1 MKKTLQDQ
9 YLLIKEGKGHTGV
22 FLSEAKRQ
30 FADLIP
36 INADFKLTT
45 QILKDKNII
54 NENIVGLQAIN
65 QMIPSKKES
74 FETAFETFL
83 KEAKKKEETDKA
95 EAKAVSKSVEEKQ
108 EHTHD
113 NTDEKNIDN
122 VIFDQVMMGYYAE
135 IKDPKNADKTM
146 EELKAMVLKN
156 LAKDPIHYTK
166 DGQFGIKGLGYTD
179 EFPGL
184 GKTKEVKGKY
194 ASSGME
200 PVKLN
205 ESVEEAYQMTSVSVG
220 NAKTGGKRFVPE
232 KLPVSP
238 LIIKRFGDH
247 MVFDA
252 TNNIMYVSAILY
264 NNLIKGYAD
273 QPAIKKLIMDIPPM
287 VKQLLN
293 KTQNYGRPKMLNGY
307 KFKQYFPFEG
317 VVEIASDDK
326 FNKDGTKQYYSKGD
340 YLFQNLNK
348 LQEDMPINESISPQV
363 EKLSNKVMSWYEN
376 HPNPKMSERINS
388 VERDLEKLIS
398 FTTGKNKWTLDKF
411 QSTLQQKFPL
421 PFNDPEYSKFKQSMS
436 TNESKLRTIIRSI
449 IAEEVSKMPLN
460 ENVHKRLK
468 EIDGEVANEVTQ
480 SKLNKV
486 QEEIEKRQA
495 QLNMLD
501 ENEDLKDLTDGKKI
515 KALQKEIK
523 LLEKA
528 KAKLEKSM
536 KGKKKEVLDETENV
550 DEASPEYMAAKQ
562 DAESRYNEGEDID
575 SIIAD
580 YPQFKRELYNDII
593 GGFEDMDY

>member
-1 MKKTLQDQ
+1 M
-9 YLLIKEGKGHTGV
+9 
-22 FLSEAKRQ
+22 
-30 FADLIP
+30 
-36 INADFKLTT
+36 
-45 QILKDKNII
+45 
-54 NENIVGLQAIN
+54 
-65 QMIPSKKES
+65 
-74 FETAFETFL
+74 
-83 KEAKKKEETDKA
+83 
-95 EAKAVSKSVEEKQ
+95 
-108 EHTHD
+108 
-113 NTDEKNIDN
+113 
-122 VIFDQVMMGYYAE
+122 
-135 IKDPKNADKTM
+135 
-146 EELKAMVLKN
+146 
-156 LAKDPIHYTK
+156 
-166 DGQFGIKGLGYTD
+166 
-179 EFPGL
+179 
-184 GKTKEVKGKY
+184 
-194 ASSGME
+194 
-200 PVKLN
+200 
-205 ESVEEAYQMTSVSVG
+205 
-220 NAKTGGKRFVPE
+220 
-232 KLPVSP
+232 
-238 LIIKRFGDH
+238 
-247 MVFDA
+247 
-252 TNNIMYVSAILY
+252 SAILY

-273 QPAIKKLIMDIPPM
+273 QPAIKKLIMDVPPM

-293 KTQNYGRPKMLNGY
+293 KTKNYGNPKMLSGY

-317 VVEIASDDK
+317 DVEIAGEDK
-326 FNKDGTKQYYSKGD
+326 FNKDGTKKYYSKGD
-340 YLFQNLNK
+340 YLIPNLNK
-348 LQEDMPINESISPQV
+348 LQEDMSINESISPQV
-363 EKLSNKVMSWYEN
+363 EKLSNKVISWYEN

-398 FTTGKNKWTLDKF
+398 FTTGKNKWTLDQF

-436 TNESKLRTIIRSI
+436 INESKLRTIIRSI

-562 DAESRYNEGEDID
+562 EASDEYKNTG
-575 SIIAD
+575 SIELTQNKYPEFAD
-580 YPQFKRELYNDII
+580 MLEQDII
-593 GGFEDMDY
+593 GAEEGQDY